1 MFYRDRVSEEGKL
14 FFNLSLWLFFCIS
27 YHLLWGRDGG
37 RGVFFFNLFLY
48 FCFHCICISIQMIR
62 GERFWN
68 ISEFVFVCFKPLVR
82 RREFL
87 KRSKLSFDKPGSEW
101 SASYSRTFKTPSP
114 NTLREDINGKTT
126 FSFGHCPNQDLKVT
140 WGEGGRGEGDILIT

>member
-14 FFNLSLWLFFCIS
+14 FLICPCDCFFVFHTTC
-27 YHLLWGRDGG
+27 YEGG
-37 RGVFFFNLFLY
+37 MEGGMFFLNLFSY
-48 FCFHCICISIQMIR
+48 FCFLCICISIQLIR

-114 NTLREDINGKTT
+114 NTLREEINGKTT

-140 WGEGGRGEGDILIT
+140 WGEGGREEGDILTT